1 MALDL
6 PTVLYERTEYM
17 TALKNRLPTLFKK
30 KNTSDKQSAEQS
42 GKKSDDNKKT
52 GIKIAITSS
61 VVAII
66 VIGLLVYAYVA
77 TRMVST
83 QKIAS
88 DVCPSIVGI
97 VQYKR
102 GTLSETGEGSGII
115 ISKNGYI
122 VTNNHVVEGADRLL
136 VVTNCKDTYNAKIIG
151 TDVRTDIAVIK
162 VEADNLTPAKFGD
175 SDKCCVG
182 DQVVAIGNPSGI
194 TLAGS
199 VTQGIISAIDRD
211 IDVGNGPMSLIQTD
225 AAINPGNSGGALI
238 NRHGEVIGIN
248 SAKIAQ
254 AGYEGIGF
262 SIPISFAKPII
273 KNIIDNG
280 YVKGRVRFGMK
291 CCMIDNATAESEN
304 LPAGIYVQYVDPQSE
319 AAKAGIRQDDIITAI
334 NGININSTSTL
345 ISERDR
351 HKPGEK
357 VKLAVY
363 RRSAYSS
370 LIVEVK
376 LMEDKG
382 AAESWKMAPW

>member
-1 MALDL
+1 
-6 PTVLYERTEYM
+6 M
-17 TALKNRLPTLFKK
+17 TALKSSIGSLFNKK
-30 KNTSDKQSAEQS
+30 SNDTQSADKN
-42 GKKSDDNKKT
+42 GKTNDENKKT

-66 VIGLLVYAYVA
+66 VIGLLVYAFIA
-77 TRMVST
+77 TRPVST

-88 DVCPSIVGI
+88 EVCPSIVGV

-102 GTLSETGEGSGII
+102 GALSETGEGSGIV
-115 ISKNGYI
+115 ISKDGYI
-122 VTNNHVVEGADRLL
+122 VTNNHVVEGADRLQ
-136 VVTNCKDTYNAKIIG
+136 VVTSCKDTYNAKIIG
-151 TDVRTDIAVIK
+151 TDARTDIAVIK
-162 VEADNLTPAKFGD
+162 VEADDLVPAKFGN

-182 DQVVAIGNPSGI
+182 DQVVAIGNPSGL

-238 NRHGEVIGIN
+238 NSHGEVIGIN

-273 KNIIDNG
+273 SNIMDNG

-291 CCMIDNATAESEN
+291 CAMLDQATAESEN
-304 LPAGIYVQYVDPQSE
+304 LPTGIYVQYVDPQSE
-319 AAKAGIRQDDIITAI
+319 AAAAGMHEDDIITAV
-334 NGININSTSTL
+334 NGINITSTSTI

-351 HKPGEK
+351 YKPGEK

-382 AAESWKMAPW
+382 AAESWKMAAW

>member
-1 MALDL
+1 
-6 PTVLYERTEYM
+6 M
-17 TALKNRLPTLFKK
+17 TALRNRLPAFFKK
-30 KNTSDKQSAEQS
+30 KINSDKQSAEQS
-42 GKKSDDNKKT
+42 GKKKDKNKKN

-66 VIGLLVYAYVA
+66 VSGLLVYAYTA
-77 TRMVST
+77 TRQLST
-83 QKIAS
+83 QEIAS
-88 DVCPSIVGI
+88 QVCPSIVGV

-102 GTLSETGEGSGII
+102 GLLSETGEGSGII

-122 VTNNHVVEGADRLL
+122 VTNNHVVEGADRLQ
-136 VVTNCKDTYNAKIIG
+136 VVTSCKDTYNAKIVG
-151 TDVRTDIAVIK
+151 TDARTDIAVIK
-162 VEADNLTPAKFGD
+162 VEADNLTPAKFGN

-182 DQVVAIGNPSGI
+182 DKVVAIGNPSGL

-211 IDVGNGPMSLIQTD
+211 IDVCNGPMSLIQTD

-238 NRHGEVIGIN
+238 NSHGEVIGIN

-273 KNIIDNG
+273 SNIMENG

-291 CCMIDNATAESEN
+291 CSMLDSATAKSEN
-304 LPAGIYVQYVDPQSE
+304 LPLGIYVLYVDPKSE
-319 AAKAGIRQDDIITAI
+319 AAAAGMREDDIITAI
-334 NGININSTSTL
+334 NGINITSTTTM
-345 ISERDR
+345 IAERDR
-351 HKPGEK
+351 YKPGDK
-357 VKLAVY
+357 VKLTVY

-382 AAESWKMAPW
+382 TAESGRLAAW